1 MKKAFKILGIGILV
15 VILSGNAIIK
25 NNFKQISAEIFYVDH
40 TMLRLIPIDINLG
53 YTTVNLGAKKM
64 LDKLIEGQDD
74 NRKILRVIPNKKNC
88 MCVDVKDRTAY
99 VNLKH
104 ALLDNLSDN
113 RNHELLFL
121 YQIVNSLTSIEGID
135 TVKFLINGEDKKE
148 FMAGIDMREYFI
160 PDYYI

>member
-1 MKKAFKILGIGILV
+1 MKKAFKVLGIGILAV
-15 VILSGNAIIK
+15 VISGNAIIK
-25 NNFKQISAEIFYVDH
+25 SNFKPIFAEIYYVDH
-40 TMLRLIPIDINLG
+40 TMLRLIPIDIDLG

-64 LDKLIEGQDD
+64 LNRLIEGQDE
-74 NRKILRVIPNKKNC
+74 NRKILRVIPNKNNC
-88 MCVDVKDRTAY
+88 MSVDVKDRTAY

-104 ALLDNLSDN
+104 SLLDNLSDN

-135 TVKFLINGEDKKE
+135 TVKFLIDGEDKKE
-148 FMAGIDMREYFI
+148 FIAGIDMREYFI